1 MSCTV
6 KKEERLITKA
16 EEELLVTLPS
26 RVRRRTIREFEEIL
40 VSEFISVTGGVLAGA
55 LIATYLDKIALVP
68 GLLILLPGFLA
79 MRGNISGS
87 LAARLGAALHLGL
100 LKKHPGL
107 LHRNAWAAFTLSI
120 VVSAILGLVAYAGT
134 WLFFHIHHPQIILV
148 AVIASIISNIILIPL
163 TTKTTIWLFNHGHD
177 PDNIMGPYIT
187 TVGDIVSVV
196 SLIIAIVVVP

>member
-1 MSCTV
+1 M
-6 KKEERLITKA
+6 KKEERFITKA
-16 EEELLVTLPS
+16 EEELLVTLPR

-87 LAARLGAALHLGL
+87 LAARIGAALHLGL

-107 LHRNAWAAFTLSI
+107 LHRNVWAAFTLSI
-120 VVSAILGLVAYAGT
+120 MVSIILGAVAYAGT
-134 WLFFHIHHPQIILV
+134 WLFFHIHHPKIILV
-148 AVIASIISNIILIPL
+148 SVIASIISNVILIPL
-163 TTKTTIWLFNHGHD
+163 TTRATIWLFDHGHD

-196 SLIIAIVVVP
+196 SLIIAIVVV